1 LDDGDNLFL
10 EVVLFHEVFKHGG
23 DFLADRL
30 ACHVPDIAAVYIVVG
45 VVVPFFE
52 FILDGFDAEVAITAG
67 DEALA
72 FRFLMRVVSFMAGC
86 LFGFGGKIGLHKSCK
101 E

>member
-1 LDDGDNLFL
+1 MDDGDNLLL

-45 VVVPFFE
+45 VVVPLFE
-52 FILDGFDAEVAITAG
+52 FVLDGLDAEVAITVG
-67 DEALA
+67 DEAVAFQQSDVLA
-72 FRFLMRVVSFMAGC
+72 YGVSVHSE
-86 LFGFGGKIGLHKSCK
+86 KP